1 MKVSIYVLIVFFCS
15 CCFSCRK
22 HHKEIKSRKL
32 AQVDNKEL
40 FYDEVKAVMPAKMSP
55 QDSADF
61 VERYVNSWIR
71 KQLLYQ
77 KAEQEAKI
85 DETELQQ
92 RLEEYRFALLTH
104 EFEKQYIAQRI
115 SDTVSEQEVK
125 DFYEKNKQEFEL
137 KQNIVKAVFIKLIKT
152 EASQVENIKKM
163 MLSEKAEDKDELLR
177 FCTEKA
183 VSYYLQDSVWID
195 FDELTQFTPF
205 ESIPNKISFLKNNKI
220 SQINEREYIYIL
232 AIKDYKI
239 SEQIAPLE
247 FVKDRIRNMILNQR
261 KALLIKQL
269 EDNLYKEAQKNK
281 RFQIFR

>member
-163 MLSEKAEDKDELLR
+163 MLSEKAED
-177 FCTEKA
+177 
-183 VSYYLQDSVWID
+183 
-195 FDELTQFTPF
+195 
-205 ESIPNKISFLKNNKI
+205 
-220 SQINEREYIYIL
+220 
-232 AIKDYKI
+232 
-239 SEQIAPLE
+239 
-247 FVKDRIRNMILNQR
+247 
-261 KALLIKQL
+261 
-269 EDNLYKEAQKNK
+269 
-281 RFQIFR
+281 

>member
-152 EASQVENIKKM
+152 EASQVEKIKKM
-163 MLSEKAEDKDELLR
+163 MLSEKVEDKDELLR

-205 ESIPNKISFLKNNKI
+205 ESIPNKINFLKNNKI
-220 SQINEREYIYIL
+220 SQINEKEYIYIL

-247 FVKDRIRNMILNQR
+247 FVKDRIRSMILNQR
-261 KALLIKQL
+261 KTLLIKQL

-281 RFQIFR
+281 RFQIFK